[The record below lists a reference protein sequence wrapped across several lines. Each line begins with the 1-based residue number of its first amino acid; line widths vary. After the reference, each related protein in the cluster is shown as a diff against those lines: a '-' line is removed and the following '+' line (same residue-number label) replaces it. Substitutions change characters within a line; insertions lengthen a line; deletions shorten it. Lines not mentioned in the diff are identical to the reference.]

1 MKLAST
7 LLLITS
13 LNSFALSGQ
22 IRDIKAV
29 NQYDDNAKR
38 ALVIEGSHAH
48 SKVSLGVSNFGVKD
62 DESLSVRVI
71 DISGVDGS
79 IPDDFYV
86 RVAIDAYS
94 PEHIGNESIVYI
106 LPDFITEHGDVSE
119 ELVTGDEITL
129 EGRDLNNIEI
139 DKGYGNRV
147 IRLELGKERFT
158 KDSVFGTYA
167 LNPAELEMVERGE
180 TLRLT
185 LEDTRKHKRTLATAI
200 IEISKK

>member
-71 DISGVDGS
+71 DISG
-79 IPDDFYV
+79 
-86 RVAIDAYS
+86 
-94 PEHIGNESIVYI
+94 
-106 LPDFITEHGDVSE
+106 
-119 ELVTGDEITL
+119 
-129 EGRDLNNIEI
+129 GRWIN
-139 DKGYGNRV
+139 
-147 IRLELGKERFT
+147 
-158 KDSVFGTYA
+158 S
-167 LNPAELEMVERGE
+167 
-180 TLRLT
+180 
-185 LEDTRKHKRTLATAI
+185 
-200 IEISKK
+200 